1 MKKKLIAAA
10 VMAALTVSTAS
21 VFAAAPTFS
30 GDANIEYRNSD
41 ANGIGDNYLTNRI
54 RLKVDSQI
62 DDTFYIHGRMNLV
75 NNLRNGDGSYADAN
89 NKVSFDRAY
98 IGAKMDNVD
107 VKVGRQSLAIG
118 KGLLMD
124 DDNFTGAQV
133 GVDLNGAKL
142 NTFYGKD
149 ADTEKTQFADVST
162 SFDNINV
169 GAAYLKE
176 AGSKYYAV
184 NADTKIADNVVLNVE
199 YAKNSTD
206 KADGYLAEV
215 VVGQTANKGDF
226 QYAVSYRD
234 IEDKALPAFTTTGW
248 YQDSKGFRVKGAYKV
263 SDAATLTAYH
273 DLSEKQDGA
282 DHNRTNVEFSV
293 NF

>member
-1 MKKKLIAAA
+1 MKKKLLALA
-10 VMAALTVSTAS
+10 VMTALTISTAS
-21 VFAAAPTFS
+21 VYAAAPTFS

-41 ANGIGDNYLTNRI
+41 ADGIGDNYLTNRI

-62 DDTFYIHGRMNLV
+62 DDTFYIHGRMSLV
-75 NNLRNGDGSYADAN
+75 NNLRSGDGSYADSED
-89 NKVSFDRAY
+89 KVAFDRAY
-98 IGAKMDNVD
+98 IGAKVDNVD

-124 DDNFTGAQV
+124 DDKFTGAQI

-149 ADTEKTQFADVST
+149 PDAKKTQFADVTT
-162 SFDNINV
+162 SFDNVNV
-169 GAAYLKE
+169 GATYLKE
-176 AGSKYYAV
+176 ADSKYYAV
-184 NADTKIADNVVLNVE
+184 NADTKITDNAVLNVE

-215 VVGQTANKGDF
+215 VVGQNAKKGDF

-234 IEDKALPAFTTTGW
+234 VEAKALPAYTTTGW
-248 YQDSKGFRVKGAYKV
+248 YQDSKGFRIKGAYKV

-273 DLSEKQDGA
+273 DLSESQNGD
-282 DHNRTNVEFSV
+282 DHERTNVEFAV
-293 NF
+293 TF